1 MLGACLEGVGI
12 SRMKAIGVRRL
23 IEQGALVELLPEWR
37 GDSFPL
43 YALCPSR
50 RLPSAKVRAFIDF
63 VHERLNE
70 GRGKLRRAS

>member
-1 MLGACLEGVGI
+1 MLGACLQGVGI
-12 SRMKAIGVRRL
+12 ARVKAIGVRRL
-23 IEQGALVELLPEWR
+23 IEQGALVELLPDWS

-50 RLPSAKVRAFIDF
+50 RLPSAKVRTLIDF

-70 GRGKLRRAS
+70 HRGKLRRAS